1 MEYREG
7 NYPHYENDYG
17 NNYGNNYE
25 NDDDNSTDTLGIIG
39 YELYSF
45 MCFLLLFLS
54 ICGALMCNRYNNNTN
69 IITGYSRERLI
80 KTKLEKY
87 KRNDKFKEKECAICL
102 DSYMEDEIIIYLE
115 CGHYY
120 HNECSKQWFK
130 EGKNCPLCR
139 ASLS

>member
-1 MEYREG
+1 MEYQEG
-7 NYPHYENDYG
+7 NYPHYEN
-17 NNYGNNYE
+17 NYE
-25 NDDDNSTDTLGIIG
+25 NDDNNTMTIGFIG

-54 ICGALMCNRYNNNTN
+54 ICGALMCNRYNNNN
-69 IITGYSRERLI
+69 NSVITEYGRERLI
-80 KTKLEKY
+80 KNKLEKY
-87 KRNDKFKEKECAICL
+87 KVNEKFKEEECSICL
-102 DSYMEDEIIIYLE
+102 DSYMEDEMIIYLE

>member
-1 MEYREG
+1 MEYQEG
-7 NYPHYENDYG
+7 NYPHYEN
-17 NNYGNNYE
+17 NYE
-25 NDDDNSTDTLGIIG
+25 NDDNNTMTIGFIG

-54 ICGALMCNRYNNNTN
+54 ICGALMCNRYNNNN
-69 IITGYSRERLI
+69 NNSVITECGRERLI
-80 KTKLEKY
+80 KNKLEKY
-87 KRNDKFKEKECAICL
+87 KVNEKFKEEECSICL
-102 DSYMEDEIIIYLE
+102 DSYMEDEMIIYLE

>member
-7 NYPHYENDYG
+7 NYPHYEN
-17 NNYGNNYE
+17 NYE
-25 NDDDNSTDTLGIIG
+25 NDDNNTMTIGFIG

-54 ICGALMCNRYNNNTN
+54 ICGALMCNRYNNNN
-69 IITGYSRERLI
+69 SVITEYGRERLI

-87 KRNDKFKEKECAICL
+87 KMNDKFKEKECSICL
-102 DSYMEDEIIIYLE
+102 DSYMEDDIIIYLE

-130 EGKNCPLCR
+130 EGKACPLCR
-139 ASLS
+139 ASFS

>member
-1 MEYREG
+1 MEYQEG
-7 NYPHYENDYG
+7 NYPHYEYEYQ
-17 NNYGNNYE
+17 NNYINN
-25 NDDDNSTDTLGIIG
+25 NDDYNNNNSKTIGFIG
-39 YELYSF
+39 YEIYSF

-54 ICGALMCNRYNNNTN
+54 ICGALMCNRYNNNN
-69 IITGYSRERLI
+69 SVITEYGRERLI
-80 KTKLEKY
+80 KNKLEKY
-87 KRNDKFKEKECAICL
+87 KESGKFKEKECSICL

-130 EGKNCPLCR
+130 DGKTCPLCR

>member
-7 NYPHYENDYG
+7 NYPHYENNYG
-17 NNYGNNYE
+17 NNYIHNYE

-54 ICGALMCNRYNNNTN
+54 ICGALMCNRYNNNSV
-69 IITGYSRERLI
+69 ITEYGRERLI
-80 KTKLEKY
+80 KNKLEKY
-87 KRNDKFKEKECAICL
+87 KESGKFKEKECSICL